1 MPVVHELM
9 INTISDLDRCLPI
22 VCEEVIRHLG
32 AQNLESSYQKALKY
46 ELSQIGID
54 VLSEGICTILTK
66 IMPYLFFYF
75 KVKLNVM
82 YKDIVVGTRRADLVL
97 KLKDNTKI
105 GAFFISLIDILFTLS
120 LFFFTLVIELKAVKH
135 LSSDNMEQL
144 YYYMAHLRCNIGYLI
159 NFPHETGFPD
169 VHNVGIV
176 TGNHSYS
183 CSNSYSYSY
192 SS

>member
-1 MPVVHELM
+1 MPVVHDLM
-9 INTISDLDRCLPI
+9 INTISDFDRCLPI

-105 GAFFISLIDILFTLS
+105 GTFFSLIHILFTLS
-120 LFFFTLVIELKAVKH
+120 LFFYFSH
-135 LSSDNMEQL
+135 
-144 YYYMAHLRCNIGYLI
+144 
-159 NFPHETGFPD
+159 
-169 VHNVGIV
+169 
-176 TGNHSYS
+176 
-183 CSNSYSYSY
+183 
-192 SS
+192 

>member
-1 MPVVHELM
+1 MPVVHDLM
-9 INTISDLDRCLPI
+9 INTISDFDRCLPI

-105 GAFFISLIDILFTLS
+105 GAFFISLIHILFPLS
-120 LFFFTLVIELKAVKH
+120 LFFYFSH
-135 LSSDNMEQL
+135 
-144 YYYMAHLRCNIGYLI
+144 
-159 NFPHETGFPD
+159 
-169 VHNVGIV
+169 
-176 TGNHSYS
+176 
-183 CSNSYSYSY
+183 
-192 SS
+192 